1 MMDKQFSDFLN
12 FSDCIIANYAN
23 PEGKA
28 VNLYVAYYQDQRK
41 GESIHSPETCL
52 PLGGWEFKE
61 AGDATI
67 PVAVHATVT
76 GKMGTDTIYPDTHRG
91 RGSKVENPKPIFLD
105 LNGQ

>member
-1 MMDKQFSDFLN
+1 LLTFGLSYGIEFRQKIPINWSFSQFPMQVGEWHGATEIMDKKFSDFLN
-12 FSDCIIANYAN
+12 FSDYIIANYAN

-52 PLGGWEFKE
+52 PGGGWEFKE

-67 PVAVHATVT
+67 AAF
-76 GKMGTDTIYPDTHRG
+76 G
-91 RGSKVENPKPIFLD
+91 R
-105 LNGQ
+105 